1 MDKKPPDPIPE
12 EPAAEKPEGK
22 NVQWIPGYWQWDTDK
37 KDFIWISGMW
47 RDIPAGRR
55 WVMGYW
61 ANTNEGYR
69 WVSGHFADANER
81 DSQYVPEPPPENPDE
96 GPTAPPPDDSSSYVP
111 GSWFYGDDG
120 YTYRTGY
127 WTQCYDDRVWIPS
140 YYNWT
145 PYGYEFCSG
154 YWDYP
159 LGRRGLLFAPVYLRG
174 RSGMRRIGSTGPITR
189 SGSAAYTRT
198 FSLDSA
204 IGTTSLAI
212 TTLGRI

>member
-1 MDKKPPDPIPE
+1 MLTITIRTFRFRLVVLSTRALRSHIPRTRSRRRRLDKKPPDPIPE

-96 GPTAPPPDDSSSYVP
+96 GPTAPPPDDSSSYAGPADRLRPLLP
-111 GSWFYGDDG
+111 G
-120 YTYRTGY
+120 
-127 WTQCYDDRVWIPS
+127 V
-140 YYNWT
+140 
-145 PYGYEFCSG
+145 
-154 YWDYP
+154 
-159 LGRRGLLFAPVYLRG
+159 GRRPNACPSARMKRAGERTKATAPLLSIPARP
-174 RSGMRRIGSTGPITR
+174 SP
-189 SGSAAYTRT
+189 
-198 FSLDSA
+198 
-204 IGTTSLAI
+204 
-212 TTLGRI
+212 